1 MNKLA
6 RRLTV
11 VFSAGCFGGLVNSL
25 ILCFLG
31 AYGVTAD
38 LGIKL
43 APDLTAQWL
52 YGRIVWGGLWGFL
65 FALPF
70 PRGSDLLRGLLFSLG
85 PSVIQLLVVFPHIS
99 HKGLLGLRLGLL
111 TPVLV
116 LFLNALWGICTMLW
130 LKFINEKA

>member
-6 RRLTV
+6 RRLTM

-25 ILCFLG
+25 TLWFLG

-38 LGIKL
+38 MGIKI
-43 APDLTAQWL
+43 APDLTASWL
-52 YGRIVWGGLWGFL
+52 YGRLVWGGLWGFL
-65 FALPF
+65 FVLPF

-85 PSVIQLLVVFPHIS
+85 PSVVQLLVVFPHVA
-99 HKGLLGLRLGLL
+99 HKGLMGLRLGVL

-116 LFLNALWGICTMLW
+116 LFLNALWGISTMLW
-130 LKFINEKA
+130 LRFINEKV